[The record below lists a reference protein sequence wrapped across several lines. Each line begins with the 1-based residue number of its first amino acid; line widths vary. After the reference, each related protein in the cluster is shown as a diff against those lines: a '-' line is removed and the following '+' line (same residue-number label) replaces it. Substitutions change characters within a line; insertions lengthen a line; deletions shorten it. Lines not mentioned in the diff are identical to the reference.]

1 MQIVTVIYRLAVSLW
16 LGGAALFTFVLT
28 PMLFGS
34 ESRDTAARIVGLF
47 FPGYFRWGLA
57 CGAVALICR
66 IVLSGK
72 SNLTA
77 AVVIVVMLTLT
88 SIQAFYIEPRAAAI
102 KKEIVS
108 FETTSKD
115 HPKRRE
121 FAKLHGVSAASNLTV
136 IVGGVVLVVL
146 F

>member
-1 MQIVTVIYRLAVSLW
+1 MQIVSIIYRLAISLW

-28 PMLFGS
+28 PMLFRS

-57 CGAVALICR
+57 CGIIALVCR
-66 IVLSGK
+66 IFLSGRWQV
-72 SNLTA
+72 TA
-77 AVVIVVMLTLT
+77 GIILFVMLTLT

-102 KKEIVS
+102 KREIVS

-115 HPKRRE
+115 HPLRRE
-121 FAKLHGVSAASNLTV
+121 FAKLHGISAACNLTV

-146 F
+146 L

>member
-1 MQIVTVIYRLAVSLW
+1 MQIVTIIYRLAVSLW

-28 PMLFGS
+28 PMLFRS

-72 SNLTA
+72 SQVTA
-77 AVVIVVMLTLT
+77 AVVISVMLALC

-102 KKEIVS
+102 KREIVS

-115 HPKRRE
+115 HPLRRE
-121 FAKLHGVSAASNLTV
+121 FSKLHGISAACNLTV